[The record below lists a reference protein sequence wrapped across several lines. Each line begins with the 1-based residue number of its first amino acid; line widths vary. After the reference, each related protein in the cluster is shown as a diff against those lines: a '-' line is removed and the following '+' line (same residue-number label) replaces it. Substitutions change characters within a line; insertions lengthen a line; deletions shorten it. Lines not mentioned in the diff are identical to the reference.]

1 MPEEPCQC
9 PDCQRFYREHDR
21 LIREFPTLRQQ
32 QELNWAALQSFRTLS
47 GRVLED
53 LQKQQG
59 ARQQQDQAAAN
70 ARGPAA
76 SADESSD
83 GLQQAMA
90 DLENINAH
98 LFSIE
103 ALMERVFDVRVP
115 EEIEQ
120 KFRELAGEL
129 APDPLNVDRL
139 RLNRL
144 LHQTPDLPRPQLK
157 QASRCVADKG
167 GQSFPPRPFGITT
180 VEKSPH
186 QDKAVASS

>member
-21 LIREFPTLRQQ
+21 LIRESPSLRQQ

-53 LQKQQG
+53 LQKQHG
-59 ARQQQDQAAAN
+59 SRKSADATAKPAAAG
-70 ARGPAA
+70 AQV
-76 SADESSD
+76 SEESGD
-83 GLQQAMA
+83 ALQQAIA

-129 APDPLNVDRL
+129 APDPLNLDRL

-144 LHQTPDLPRPQLK
+144 LHQTPDLPDR
-157 QASRCVADKG
+157 S
-167 GQSFPPRPFGITT
+167 
-180 VEKSPH
+180 
-186 QDKAVASS
+186 

>member
-21 LIREFPTLRQQ
+21 LIRENPTLRQQ
-32 QELNWAALQSFRTLS
+32 QELSWAALQSFRTLA

-53 LQKQQG
+53 LQKNQPD
-59 ARQQQDQAAAN
+59 ADPALAAA
-70 ARGPAA
+70 APAA
-76 SADESSD
+76 ASSSNSHD
-83 GLQQAMA
+83 GDQDGDQDAMAQALA

-103 ALMERVFDVRVP
+103 ALMERIFDVRVP
-115 EEIEQ
+115 EAVEQ

-129 APDPLNVDRL
+129 APDPLNADRL

-144 LHQTPDLPRPQLK
+144 LHQTPDLPDR
-157 QASRCVADKG
+157 
-167 GQSFPPRPFGITT
+167 
-180 VEKSPH
+180 
-186 QDKAVASS
+186 

>member
-59 ARQQQDQAAAN
+59 LRQPQDSS
-70 ARGPAA
+70 PAPA
-76 SADESSD
+76 TPGAGADETPD
-83 GLQQAMA
+83 PLHQAMA

-115 EEIEQ
+115 EEIER
-120 KFRELAGEL
+120 KFREFAGEL

-144 LHQTPDLPRPQLK
+144 LHQTPDLPDRN
-157 QASRCVADKG
+157 
-167 GQSFPPRPFGITT
+167 
-180 VEKSPH
+180 
-186 QDKAVASS
+186 

>member
-76 SADESSD
+76 SADESSE

-129 APDPLNVDRL
+129 APDTLNVGRL

-144 LHQTPDLPRPQLK
+144 LHQTPDLPDR
-157 QASRCVADKG
+157 S
-167 GQSFPPRPFGITT
+167 
-180 VEKSPH
+180 
-186 QDKAVASS
+186 

>member
-1 MPEEPCQC
+1 MPDEPCQC

-47 GRVLED
+47 GRVLEE
-53 LQKQQG
+53 LQKQQS
-59 ARQQQDQAAAN
+59 ASQHQDQAAAN

-144 LHQTPDLPRPQLK
+144 LHQTPDLPDR
-157 QASRCVADKG
+157 S
-167 GQSFPPRPFGITT
+167 
-180 VEKSPH
+180 
-186 QDKAVASS
+186 

>member
-1 MPEEPCQC
+1 MMRRMPTTVLIPLRPNGCHDVECVRGTAVPEEPCQC

-32 QELNWAALQSFRTLS
+32 QELSWAALQSFRTLS

-53 LQKQQG
+53 LQKQHG
-59 ARQQQDQAAAN
+59 SRAAE
-70 ARGPAA
+70 A
-76 SADESSD
+76 SSAQPLSVAGGGEESSD
-83 GLQQAMA
+83 ALQQAMA

-144 LHQTPDLPRPQLK
+144 LHQTPDLPDR
-157 QASRCVADKG
+157 S
-167 GQSFPPRPFGITT
+167 
-180 VEKSPH
+180 
-186 QDKAVASS
+186 

>member
-21 LIREFPTLRQQ
+21 LIREKPTLRQQ
-32 QELNWAALQSFRTLS
+32 QELNWAALQAFRTLS

-53 LQKQQG
+53 LQKQSRLKPHEKDLQSS
-59 ARQQQDQAAAN
+59 ASTDIEEPADLLHQAIN
-70 ARGPAA
+70 
-76 SADESSD
+76 
-83 GLQQAMA
+83 

-103 ALMERVFDVRVP
+103 VLMERIFDVKVP
-115 EEIEQ
+115 EAFEE
-120 KFRELAGEL
+120 KFREIAGEL

-144 LHQTPDLPRPQLK
+144 LHQTPDLPDRN
-157 QASRCVADKG
+157 
-167 GQSFPPRPFGITT
+167 
-180 VEKSPH
+180 
-186 QDKAVASS
+186 

>member
-53 LQKQQG
+53 LQKQH
-59 ARQQQDQAAAN
+59 AALTN
-70 ARGPAA
+70 DSSFNLA
-76 SADESSD
+76 SPVEGNEEEQLDS
-83 GLQQAMA
+83 LQQSIA

-103 ALMERVFDVRVP
+103 ALMERVFDVKVP
-115 EEIEQ
+115 NEVEDT
-120 KFRELAGEL
+120 FRELAGEL
-129 APDPLNVDRL
+129 APDPLNIDRL

-144 LHQTPDLPRPQLK
+144 LHQTPDLP
-157 QASRCVADKG
+157 DK
-167 GQSFPPRPFGITT
+167 
-180 VEKSPH
+180 
-186 QDKAVASS
+186 